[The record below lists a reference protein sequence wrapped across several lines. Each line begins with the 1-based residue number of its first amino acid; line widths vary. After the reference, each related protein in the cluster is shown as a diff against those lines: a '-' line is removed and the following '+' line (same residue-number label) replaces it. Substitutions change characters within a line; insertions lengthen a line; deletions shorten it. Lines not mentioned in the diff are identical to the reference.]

1 MPDTVL
7 LLAEERM
14 EKTLESLKR
23 DLSLIRTGRANP
35 AVLKNVRV
43 NYYGVPTPIDQMASV
58 SVPEAQLI
66 QIKPY
71 DRTQLKEI
79 EKAIQLAD
87 LNLVPQSDGTV
98 IRIVFPPLNEQR
110 RKELV
115 KEVKALVENGK
126 VSCRNIRRDANDQ
139 LKKLEKEKLISE
151 DDLKSYNDD
160 VQKLTDKFIVKVE
173 ETGQEKEKQ
182 IMEI

>member
-1 MPDTVL
+1 MPDTIL
-7 LLAEERM
+7 LIAEEKM
-14 EKTLESLKR
+14 EMTLESLKR
-23 DLSLIRTGRANP
+23 ELGLIRTGRANP
-35 AVLKNVRV
+35 AVLKGVRV

-71 DRTQLKEI
+71 DKTQLKEI

-87 LNLVPQSDGTV
+87 LNLVPQNDGTV
-98 IRIVFPPLNEQR
+98 IRIVFPPLTEQR
-110 RKELV
+110 RKDLV
-115 KEVKALVENGK
+115 KEVKGLVENSK
-126 VSCRNIRRDANDQ
+126 VACRNVRRDANEQ
-139 LKKLEKEKLISE
+139 LKKLEKEKTISE
-151 DDLKSYNDD
+151 DELKGYNDD

-173 ETGQEKEKQ
+173 EIGKEKEKQ

>member
-1 MPDTVL
+1 MPDTIL
-7 LLAEERM
+7 LLTEERM
-14 EKTLESLKR
+14 EKSVESLKK
-23 DLSLIRTGRANP
+23 DLGLIRTGRANP
-35 AVLKNVRV
+35 AVLKGVRV

-87 LNLVPQSDGTV
+87 LNLVPQNDGTV
-98 IRIVFPPLNEQR
+98 IRIVFPPLTEQR

-115 KEVKALVENGK
+115 KEVKGLVENAK

-139 LKKLEKEKLISE
+139 LKKLEKEKAISE
-151 DDLKSYNDD
+151 DDLKAYNED

-173 ETGQEKEKQ
+173 ETGKEKEKQ

>member
-7 LLAEERM
+7 LLAEEKM
-14 EKTLESLKR
+14 EMTLESLKR
-23 DLSLIRTGRANP
+23 ELGLIRTGRANP
-35 AVLKNVRV
+35 AVLKGVRV

-71 DRTQLKEI
+71 DKTQLKEI

-87 LNLVPQSDGTV
+87 LNLVPQNDGTV
-98 IRIVFPPLNEQR
+98 IRIVFPPLTEQR
-110 RKELV
+110 RKDLV
-115 KEVKALVENGK
+115 KEVKGLVENSK
-126 VSCRNIRRDANDQ
+126 VACRNIRRDANEQ
-139 LKKLEKEKLISE
+139 LKKLEKEKLVSE
-151 DDLKSYNDD
+151 DELKGYNED
-160 VQKLTDKFIVKVE
+160 VQKLTDKFIAKVE
-173 ETGQEKEKQ
+173 EIGKEKEKQ